1 MAVVHNAV
9 IYCVVNYAA
18 CHALLYNNIIWPW
31 NASLIYGLVLKE
43 VMHSLHCYE
52 ATQYFARYIYNFS

>member
-52 ATQYFARYIYNFS
+52 ATQYFA